1 MINITV
7 SISAE
12 WKQGSE
18 IRTLLSKQRWFFFH
32 FFSRAKR
39 KGLKFRPLLSEKKI
53 TIFFLYFSGVKM
65 LGSEFQTP
73 GFRMKGEMHKKCGFL
88 RKKLSCPQK
97 MEMVKVTKTVLFF
110 TSVSFNN
117 LQWQEIVEKL
127 QPSKIRTLYSYSYPP
142 HSTTNAK

>member
-1 MINITV
+1 
-7 SISAE
+7 
-12 WKQGSE
+12 
-18 IRTLLSKQRWFFFH
+18 
-32 FFSRAKR
+32 
-39 KGLKFRPLLSEKKI
+39 
-53 TIFFLYFSGVKM
+53 M